1 MTQVTVYNQLTEDKI
16 GEFDISPHANLSGAN
31 LNGANL
37 YWANLYGANLIGANL
52 IGADL
57 SDANLSDA
65 NLSDANLSYA
75 DLNGAN
81 LSGANLSDANL
92 YGADLYGATSGGVEV
107 ISFSYGEHMGWI
119 IGEFVAVG
127 CQCHTVEH
135 WLNHMDAIVEECLQN
150 SDEAKGILAAYEAA
164 KKGD

>member
-1 MTQVTVYNQLTEDKI
+1 MTQETVYSRLTKDKI
-16 GEFDISPHANLSGAN
+16 GKFDISPHANLSGAN

-37 YWANLYGANLIGANL
+37 YWANLYGA
-52 IGADL
+52 
-57 SDANLSDA
+57 
-65 NLSDANLSYA
+65 
-75 DLNGAN
+75 DLNR
-81 LSGANLSDANL
+81 
-92 YGADLYGATSGGVEV
+92 ATSGGVEV
-107 ISFSYGEHMGWI
+107 IPFSYGEHMGWI

-135 WLNHMDAIVEECLQN
+135 WLNHMDTIVEECLQN